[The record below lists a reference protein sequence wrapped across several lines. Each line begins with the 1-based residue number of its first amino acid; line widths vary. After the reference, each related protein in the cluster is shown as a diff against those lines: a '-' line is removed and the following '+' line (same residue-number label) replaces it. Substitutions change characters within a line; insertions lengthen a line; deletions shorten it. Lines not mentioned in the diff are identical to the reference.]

1 MSTTRRTLW
10 RLRAML
16 TVAVAALFVTSF
28 WLFQGVHQTADSRAI
43 SAILEISSVRQALA
57 TADRAAVETFLGTS
71 ERGTSEPDTPGPGA
85 SGARAPEPGTAE
97 AGVSGSGV
105 PSPGGATL
113 TLPAEQEYREQIQT
127 AGLNLAQ
134 AARDDVADDVPGRS
148 DDLQLAQGMLAVYTT
163 LVEQAGEHY
172 RRGDGTVGATY
183 LWGASRLMH
192 HDRQGIL
199 KTLDDAQE
207 RQWTWLRAQF
217 PSTWAMRT
225 ATVCWGLCLLTTLAL
240 LCGTQVFLRRRFRRD
255 LNPRLLTATALVL
268 VLAAATSPAYFS
280 GADLDE
286 AGTMTRR
293 VAEARKAGVE
303 AEHDYGDERLARLLD
318 PVCGTPGTCGPT
330 VTKELR
336 VRHDVPPPPV
346 PREAAE
352 IREVNVR
359 MRDATEY
366 AGLVFLI
373 PLLSA
378 AAGALIW
385 GGIHPRLNEYRY
397 RPR

>member
-28 WLFQGVHQTADSRAI
+28 WLFQGVHQTADSTAI

-57 TADRAAVETFLGTS
+57 TADRAAVETFAGVLEPGT
-71 ERGTSEPDTPGPGA
+71 TEPDTPGTGVSKPGA
-85 SGARAPEPGTAE
+85 SEPDASGPGASKAGDSGPGDSGPERP
-97 AGVSGSGV
+97 
-105 PSPGGATL
+105 TL

-183 LWGASRLMH
+183 LWGAFRLMH
-192 HDRQGIL
+192 HDEQGIL

-207 RQWTWLRAQF
+207 RQWAWLRAQF

-225 ATVCWGLCLLTTLAL
+225 ATACWGVCLLTTLAL
-240 LCGTQVFLRRRFRRD
+240 LCGTQLFLRRRFRRD
-255 LNPRLLTATALVL
+255 LNPRL
-268 VLAAATSPAYFS
+268 
-280 GADLDE
+280 
-286 AGTMTRR
+286 
-293 VAEARKAGVE
+293 
-303 AEHDYGDERLARLLD
+303 
-318 PVCGTPGTCGPT
+318 
-330 VTKELR
+330 
-336 VRHDVPPPPV
+336 
-346 PREAAE
+346 
-352 IREVNVR
+352 
-359 MRDATEY
+359 
-366 AGLVFLI
+366 
-373 PLLSA
+373 
-378 AAGALIW
+378 
-385 GGIHPRLNEYRY
+385 
-397 RPR
+397 

>member
-10 RLRAML
+10 RLRAGL
-16 TVAVAALFVTSF
+16 TVAVVALFATSF
-28 WLFQGVHQTADSRAI
+28 WLFQGVHQTANSRAV

-57 TADRAAVETFLGTS
+57 TADRAAVETFLGAS
-71 ERGTSEPDTPGPGA
+71 KSAGP
-85 SGARAPEPGTAE
+85 
-97 AGVSGSGV
+97 
-105 PSPGGATL
+105 TL

-134 AARDDVADDVPGRS
+134 AARDDVAEDIPGRS

-172 RRGDGTVGATY
+172 RRGDDTVGATY
-183 LWGASRLMH
+183 LWGAFRLMH
-192 HDRQGIL
+192 HDDQGIL

-225 ATVCWGLCLLTTLAL
+225 ATVSWGVCLLTTLVL
-240 LCGTQVFLRRRFRRD
+240 LCGTQLFLRRRFRRD
-255 LNPRLLTATALVL
+255 LNPRLLAATGLVV
-268 VLAAATSPAYFS
+268 VLAAATSLAYFS
-280 GADLDE
+280 GARLDE

-293 VAEARKAGVE
+293 VAETRKAEVE
-303 AEHDYGDERLARLLD
+303 AERRFGDERLARLLV
-318 PVCGTPGTCGPT
+318 PVCGAPSRCGPT
-330 VTKELR
+330 VAKELR
-336 VRHDVPPPPV
+336 VRPGSPTPV
-346 PREAAE
+346 LPEETVEAAE
-352 IREVNVR
+352 IRGVTTR

-366 AGLVFLI
+366 AGLAFLI
-373 PLLSA
+373 PLLA
-378 AAGALIW
+378 VTAGALIW
-385 GGIHPRLNEYRY
+385 SGIHPRLNEYRY